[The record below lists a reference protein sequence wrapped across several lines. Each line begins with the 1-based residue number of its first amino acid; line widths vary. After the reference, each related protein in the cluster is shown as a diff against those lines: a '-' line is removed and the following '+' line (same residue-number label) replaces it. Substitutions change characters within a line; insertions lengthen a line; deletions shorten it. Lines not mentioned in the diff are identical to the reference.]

1 MRKRLITAV
10 VLAFS
15 LTPIAFI
22 NSSHAATA
30 KIAVIYDL
38 GGRGDGG
45 INDDAGLGVDKARK
59 KFNLGPL
66 ALREIATN
74 GTDIDRLL
82 KIRFLAKNGYNPII
96 LVGYGFQT
104 SLNQAMTEF
113 PDLEFGII
121 DSSNIG
127 QLNVEAM
134 VFNEAQTSY
143 LAGVLAAS
151 ASKTKKI
158 GFIPD
163 FYRTNLRDLTT
174 AFRAG
179 AASVNKKILV
189 IPQMVGS
196 QAGSDAAAMIKRGVD
211 VIYSTFNSDSEVI
224 NEVVKLNST
233 KKPLRYIGVLPDQF
247 YLKNE
252 NTRKVLIGAS
262 RKRVD
267 TAVYDLIDYGLQ
279 NRSYIDVLDAS
290 RGVFGHE
297 YDLKDGGVEFLVP
310 SLGKAFIP
318 AVLKA
323 QAEIKA
329 GKVKF

>member
-1 MRKRLITAV
+1 M
-10 VLAFS
+10 VLAFLG
-15 LTPIAFI
+15 LTLLTVPFAPVAH
-22 NSSHAATA
+22 SVDS

-45 INDDAGLGVDKARK
+45 INDDAGIGVDRARK

-74 GTDIDRLL
+74 GTDVDRLI
-82 KIRFLAKNGYNPII
+82 KMRFLAKNGYNPII

-113 PDLEFGII
+113 PDTEFGII

-143 LAGVLAAS
+143 IAGVLAAS
-151 ASKTKKI
+151 ATKTKKV

-163 FYRTNLRDLTT
+163 YYRTNLRDLAV

-179 AASVNKKILV
+179 VNSVSKKISV
-189 IPQMVGS
+189 VASTVGS
-196 QAGSDAAAMIKRGVD
+196 TAGGDASNMLKLGAD
-211 VIYSTFNSDSEVI
+211 VIYSTFNSDTEIVDVI
-224 NEVVKLNST
+224 MKKNTS
-233 KKPLRYIGVLPDQF
+233 KKPIRYIGVLPDQF
-247 YLKNE
+247 YIKN
-252 NTRKVLIGAS
+252 TKAKLVVIGAA

-267 TAVYDLIDYGLQ
+267 IAAYDLIEYGTQ
-279 NRSYIDVLDAS
+279 DRSYIDVLDEA

-297 YDLKDGGVEFLVP
+297 YSVKDGGVEFLVP
-310 SLGKAFIP
+310 TLGKAYIP
-318 AVLKA
+318 AVLVA
-323 QAEIKA
+323 QAALKS
-329 GKVKF
+329 GKVRL